1 MEEFGMPSNDG
12 YRPVRQAGGSD
23 PLAAWQTAAWRA
35 PEATRFDARPAND
48 FLARADAIAPRTLS
62 ARPVEVEPLP
72 RWVVVAAGAVVS
84 ALLGAF
90 LGNLLAF

>member
-1 MEEFGMPSNDG
+1 MTPNPHEQPGRPS
-12 YRPVRQAGGSD
+12 QARD
-23 PLAAWQTAAWRA
+23 ALTAYQVAAWRA
-35 PEATRFDARPAND
+35 PGATRFDARPAND

-62 ARPVEVEPLP
+62 ARPVEADPLP

-84 ALLGAF
+84 ALLGAV